1 MLFKQSDLAV
11 NSIQEAV
18 NILNESVYLTEDE
31 SLASPVA
38 IPVVENAR
46 IGACVVAFD
55 DVKRLAEDYGVD
67 YIDAMQA
74 IAESNQIDMEHLAVS
89 VPEYEIIAYPSIVN
103 ELSNVVVAPLSSKDA
118 VSELCEMC
126 VQLAIDESDAGYIDA
141 FANEF
146 ASLNEEILGPDGK
159 PIGGSSTPSGG
170 NGNNKEGGGL
180 WDKAK
185 GAASTV
191 KEKIMW
197 LLSKIK
203 HYGYD
208 TPKKYIGKALE
219 ALKTKYLQLKQWAAT
234 KNDKGE
240 IPWYK
245 KVVGMIMSA
254 IDKLTNL
261 LGNAKDAVKNAAN
274 TQNDLI
280 KTN

>member
-1 MLFKQSDLAV
+1 MLFKQSDLTV

-31 SLASPVA
+31 SMASPVA
-38 IPVVENAR
+38 IPVVENTR

-89 VPEYEIIAYPSIVN
+89 VPEYKIMVNPSIVN

-126 VQLAIDESDAGYIDA
+126 VQLAIDESDDTYIDA

-146 ASLNEEILGPDGK
+146 AALTEEDAPAQ
-159 PIGGSSTPSGG
+159 PAPAAGGEGEKKGIWEKVKGG
-170 NGNNKEGGGL
+170 
-180 WDKAK
+180 AK
-185 GAASTV
+185 TV

-208 TPKKYIGKALE
+208 TPKEYIGKALK
-219 ALKTKYLQLKQWAAT
+219 ALKSKYNDLRAWANKTNAEG
-234 KNDKGE
+234 KL
-240 IPWYK
+240 PWYK
-245 KVVGMIMSA
+245 KLVSKIVMA
-254 IDKLTNL
+254 IDKLTNFL
-261 LGNAKDAVKNAAN
+261 HNSAKSISAKAN
-274 TQNDLI
+274 TPTDIIPN
-280 KTN
+280 K